1 MGRGAAALAGGMGI
15 GRFAYT
21 PILPMMHAQAGL
33 TPRLGATLATANY
46 VGYLAGAVAAI
57 AVPRLLHSRWGL
69 RLSMLVLAA
78 TLALMPLSRS
88 GSLWLGLRLVAGI
101 ASALVFVIAVSAVL
115 PRLRSH
121 QVGWTFG
128 GVGAGIA
135 LSGAVLAGGNWR
147 TAWWIA
153 ALLTI
158 ACTVPA
164 WQLTGSPTPPAAP
177 RGTASRHFNALL
189 ASYSLEGVGYIIA
202 GTFLVAAINETAS
215 GAVGNSA
222 WIIVGL
228 AALPSTALW
237 AWLSRSW
244 SRSRLLLIALVLQ
257 AIGIA
262 LPTFVHG
269 VAAALMSAA
278 LFGATFLGVANLA
291 IAIGA
296 ELRGPHAVAILTTGY
311 SLGQIIGPLAVSPLL
326 HNGYH
331 QALLV
336 SAGVVA
342 LAATAALLVRH
353 QPKEPPRTTNRN
365 PSAWRRST
373 SCWRPGQP
381 ACRSSADR

>member
-1 MGRGAAALAGGMGI
+1 MSTTVAVTERLAGGRAARRLAGQGAAALAGGMGI

-21 PILPMMHAQAGL
+21 PILPMMHAQVGL
-33 TPRLGATLATANY
+33 SPHLGAALATANY
-46 VGYLAGAVAAI
+46 TGYLAGALAAI
-57 AVPRLLHSRWGL
+57 AVPRLIHSRWAL

-78 TLALMPLSRS
+78 TLALMPLGRS
-88 GSLWLGLRLVAGI
+88 GSLWLGLRLIAGI

-115 PRLRSH
+115 PRLHSH
-121 QVGWTFG
+121 HVGWTFG

-147 TAWWIA
+147 TAWCLA
-153 ALLTI
+153 ALLTV
-158 ACTVPA
+158 ACTIPA
-164 WQLTGSPTPPAAP
+164 WNLTGSASSTTVA
-177 RGTASRHFNALL
+177 RGTRSRHFNALL
-189 ASYSLEGVGYIIA
+189 ASYTLEGIGYIIA
-202 GTFLVAAINETAS
+202 GTFLVAAINETAT
-215 GAVGNSA
+215 GAVGNGA

-244 SRSRLLLIALVLQ
+244 SRSTLLLVALLLQ
-257 AIGIA
+257 AVGIA
-262 LPTFVHG
+262 LPTFIHG
-269 VAAALMSAA
+269 IAAALISAA

-296 ELRGPHAVAILTTGY
+296 ELDVPHAVAILTTGY
-311 SLGQIIGPLAVSPLL
+311 SLGQVIGPLAVGPLL

-342 LAATAALLVRH
+342 LAAIAALLVRH
-353 QPKEPPRTTNRN
+353 QPKELT
-365 PSAWRRST
+365 
-373 SCWRPGQP
+373 
-381 ACRSSADR
+381 

>member
-1 MGRGAAALAGGMGI
+1 MQPWRLAGQGAAALAGGMGI

-21 PILPMMHAQAGL
+21 PILPLMHAQAGL
-33 TPRLGATLATANY
+33 TPRLGAALATANY
-46 VGYLAGAVAAI
+46 TGYLAGAVAAVV
-57 AVPRLLHSRWGL
+57 APRLVHSRWTL
-69 RLSMLVLAA
+69 RVSLLILSA
-78 TLALMPLSRS
+78 TLALMPVGHS
-88 GSLWLGLRLVAGI
+88 GSLWFVLRLIAGV

-121 QVGWTFG
+121 HVGWTFG

-135 LSGAVLAGGNWR
+135 LSGAVLIGGTALIGGTWR
-147 TAWWIA
+147 TAWWITA
-153 ALLTI
+153 VLTI
-158 ACTVPA
+158 ACTIPA
-164 WQLTGSPTPPAAP
+164 WHLTGSPAART
-177 RGTASRHFNALL
+177 RGTGGRSRHFTALL
-189 ASYSLEGVGYIIA
+189 TSYTLEGVGYIIA

-215 GAVGNSA
+215 GAVGNGA

-237 AWLSRSW
+237 ATLSRRW
-244 SRSRLLLIALVLQ
+244 SRSKLLLIALVLQ

-262 LPTFVHG
+262 LPTVVHG
-269 VAAALMSAA
+269 VAAALISAA

-296 ELRGPHAVAILTTGY
+296 DLQVPHAVAILTTGY
-311 SLGQIIGPLAVSPLL
+311 SLGQIIGPLAVGPLL

-336 SAGVVA
+336 SAAVVA

-353 QPKEPPRTTNRN
+353 
-365 PSAWRRST
+365 PSRRLV
-373 SCWRPGQP
+373 
-381 ACRSSADR
+381 

>member
-1 MGRGAAALAGGMGI
+1 MAGRGAAALAGGMGI

-33 TPRLGATLATANY
+33 SPRLGAALATANY
-46 VGYLAGAVAAI
+46 AGYLAGALAAI
-57 AVPRLLHSRWGL
+57 AVPRLVHSRWTL

-78 TLALMPLSRS
+78 TLALMPLGRS
-88 GSLWLGLRLVAGI
+88 GSLWIGLRLVAGI

-115 PRLRSH
+115 PRLHSH
-121 QVGWTFG
+121 HVGWTFG

-147 TAWWIA
+147 TAWWLSA
-153 ALLTI
+153 ALTI
-158 ACTVPA
+158 ACTIPA
-164 WQLTGSPTPPAAP
+164 WHLTGSGGSATVAH
-177 RGTASRHFNALL
+177 GTRSRHFNALL
-189 ASYSLEGVGYIIA
+189 ASYTLEGIGYIIA
-202 GTFLVAAINETAS
+202 GTFLVAAINETAT
-215 GAVGNSA
+215 GAVGNGA
-222 WIIVGL
+222 WIVVGL

-244 SRSRLLLIALVLQ
+244 SRSTLLLVALLLQ
-257 AIGIA
+257 AVGIA

-269 VAAALMSAA
+269 VAAALISAA

-296 ELRGPHAVAILTTGY
+296 ELDVPHAVAVLTTGY
-311 SLGQIIGPLAVSPLL
+311 SLGQIIGPLAVGPLL

-342 LAATAALLVRH
+342 LAATAALLVRR
-353 QPKEPPRTTNRN
+353 QPKELT
-365 PSAWRRST
+365 
-373 SCWRPGQP
+373 
-381 ACRSSADR
+381 

>member
-1 MGRGAAALAGGMGI
+1 MAANRQATEMSATAAVTERFAVGRAAWRLAGQGAAALAGGMGI

-21 PILPMMHAQAGL
+21 PILPMMHAQVGL
-33 TPRLGATLATANY
+33 SPRLGAGLATANY
-46 VGYLAGAVAAI
+46 TGYLAGALAAI
-57 AVPRLLHSRWGL
+57 AVPRLIHSRWVL
-69 RLSMLVLAA
+69 RLSMLILAA
-78 TLALMPLSRS
+78 TLALMPLGRS
-88 GSLWLGLRLVAGI
+88 GSLWLGLRLIAGI

-115 PRLRSH
+115 PRLHSH
-121 QVGWTFG
+121 HVGWTFG

-147 TAWWIA
+147 TAWWIT

-158 ACTVPA
+158 ACTIPA
-164 WQLTGSPTPPAAP
+164 WHLTGSARPATVA
-177 RGTASRHFNALL
+177 RGTRSRHFNALL
-189 ASYSLEGVGYIIA
+189 ASYTLEGIGYIIA

-215 GAVGNSA
+215 GAVGNGA

-244 SRSRLLLIALVLQ
+244 SRSTLLLVALLLQ
-257 AIGIA
+257 AVGIA
-262 LPTFVHG
+262 LPTFIHG
-269 VAAALMSAA
+269 IAAALISAA

-296 ELRGPHAVAILTTGY
+296 ELNVPHAVAILTTGY
-311 SLGQIIGPLAVSPLL
+311 SLGQIIGPLAVGPLL

-342 LAATAALLVRH
+342 LAAAAALLVRR
-353 QPKEPPRTTNRN
+353 QPKELT
-365 PSAWRRST
+365 
-373 SCWRPGQP
+373 
-381 ACRSSADR
+381 

>member
-1 MGRGAAALAGGMGI
+1 MGI

-33 TPRLGATLATANY
+33 SPRLGAALATANY
-46 VGYLAGAVAAI
+46 TGYLAGAVAAV
-57 AVPRLLHSRWGL
+57 AVPRLIHSRWVL
-69 RLSMLVLAA
+69 RLSLLVLAA
-78 TLALMPLSRS
+78 TLALMPLGRS
-88 GSLWLGLRLVAGI
+88 GSLWLGLRLIAGI

-115 PRLRSH
+115 PRLHSH

-147 TAWWIA
+147 TAWWIS

-164 WQLTGSPTPPAAP
+164 WHLTGSPTSSTAA
-177 RGTASRHFNALL
+177 RGTGSRHFTALL
-189 ASYSLEGVGYIIA
+189 TSYTLEGIGYIIA

-215 GAVGNSA
+215 GSVGNGA

-244 SRSRLLLIALVLQ
+244 SRSTLLLVALVLQ
-257 AIGIA
+257 AVGIA
-262 LPTFVHG
+262 LPTFIHG
-269 VAAALMSAA
+269 VAAALISAA

-296 ELRGPHAVAILTTGY
+296 ELQVPHAIAILTTGY
-311 SLGQIIGPLAVSPLL
+311 SLGQIIGPLAVGPLL

-342 LAATAALLVRH
+342 LAATAAILVRH
-353 QPKEPPRTTNRN
+353 QPKELT
-365 PSAWRRST
+365 
-373 SCWRPGQP
+373 
-381 ACRSSADR
+381 

>member
-1 MGRGAAALAGGMGI
+1 MTTKTLGVEKSPVGAVSGGAAWRLAGQGAAALAGGMGI

-33 TPRLGATLATANY
+33 SPRLGAALATANY
-46 VGYLAGAVAAI
+46 TGYLAGALAAI
-57 AVPRLLHSRWGL
+57 AVPRLLHSRWAL
-69 RLSMLVLAA
+69 RLSLLILTA
-78 TLALMPLSRS
+78 TLALMPLDRS
-88 GSLWLGLRLVAGI
+88 GPLWLSLRLIAGI

-115 PRLRSH
+115 PRLHSH
-121 QVGWTFG
+121 HVGWTFG

-147 TAWWIA
+147 TAWWITA
-153 ALLTI
+153 VLTI

-164 WQLTGSPTPPAAP
+164 WHLTGSPTPRTAAGKT
-177 RGTASRHFNALL
+177 RSRHFNALL
-189 ASYSLEGVGYIIA
+189 ASYTLEGIGYIIA
-202 GTFLVAAINETAS
+202 GTFLVAAINETAT
-215 GAVGNSA
+215 GAVGNGA

-228 AALPSTALW
+228 AALPSTAIW

-244 SRSRLLLIALVLQ
+244 SRSTLLLVALVLQ
-257 AIGIA
+257 AVGIA
-262 LPTFVHG
+262 LPTFIHG
-269 VAAALMSAA
+269 IAAALISAA

-291 IAIGA
+291 IALGA
-296 ELRGPHAVAILTTGY
+296 ELDVPHAVAVLTTGY
-311 SLGQIIGPLAVSPLL
+311 SLGQIIGPLAVGPLL

-353 QPKEPPRTTNRN
+353 QPKELT
-365 PSAWRRST
+365 
-373 SCWRPGQP
+373 
-381 ACRSSADR
+381 

>member
-1 MGRGAAALAGGMGI
+1 MKQWRLAGQGAAALAGGMGI

-21 PILPMMHAQAGL
+21 PILPLMHTQAGL
-33 TPRLGATLATANY
+33 SPRLGAALATANY
-46 VGYLAGAVAAI
+46 TGYLAGALAAMVA
-57 AVPRLLHSRWGL
+57 PRLLHSRWAL
-69 RLSMLVLAA
+69 RVSLLILAA

-88 GSLWLGLRLVAGI
+88 GSLWLGLRLIAGI

-115 PRLRSH
+115 PRLHSH

-135 LSGAVLAGGNWR
+135 LSGAVLVGGDWR
-147 TAWWIA
+147 TAWWIT

-158 ACTVPA
+158 ACTLPA
-164 WQLTGSPTPPAAP
+164 WHLTGSPTLSPTERAT
-177 RGTASRHFNALL
+177 RSRDFTALL
-189 ASYSLEGVGYIIA
+189 TSYTLEGIGYIIA

-215 GAVGNSA
+215 GPVGNGA
-222 WIIVGL
+222 WILVGIAAVPSTAAWARLSRRWSRSTLLL
-228 AALPSTALW
+228 AALT
-237 AWLSRSW
+237 
-244 SRSRLLLIALVLQ
+244 LQ

-269 VAAALMSAA
+269 VAAALTSAA

-291 IAIGA
+291 IAIGT
-296 ELRGPHAVAILTTGY
+296 ELRVPHAVAILTTGY
-311 SLGQIIGPLAVSPLL
+311 SLGQIVGPLAVGPLL

-342 LAATAALLVRH
+342 LAAAAALLVRH
-353 QPKEPPRTTNRN
+353 PL
-365 PSAWRRST
+365 RRLT
-373 SCWRPGQP
+373 
-381 ACRSSADR
+381 